1 MTVCKIRPVLDPSL
15 LFWRYRIGHTPFEMR
30 GQTIT
35 GNHVK
40 PDPGYQHYTACPSLL
55 SHIGEQ
61 FKHVNLT
68 SDIQIV
74 RANPHTGL
82 CHGPCSSGKGSCTI
96 EHYRHVDKVV
106 GEGFRIVQRKR
117 AKRKAVSLGS
127 WRDFFY
133 RASRDNGFVPLPSGQ
148 IDNEFPGIAVSAVNQ
163 KLFCHLRVP
172 IKTRPRGRKAITNA
186 SPGDNNEVPTKTP

>member
-1 MTVCKIRPVLDPSL
+1 MTACKIRPVLDPSL

-68 SDIQIV
+68 GHIQIV

-127 WRDFFY
+127 WRDFSTVCP
-133 RASRDNGFVPLPSGQ
+133 ATMGLHPCPAAKLT
-148 IDNEFPGIAVSAVNQ
+148 VS
-163 KLFCHLRVP
+163 
-172 IKTRPRGRKAITNA
+172 
-186 SPGDNNEVPTKTP
+186 SPV